1 MSPTNVQSQFCANPN
16 YFASVLAPAVERRLP
31 PQDSYSGMAVDYLT
45 HARPFVQTV
54 SQDLCDD
61 GRMSLES
68 AKSATSFIAR
78 SATTAAVAVG
88 TVGLAVTGA
97 VFGSPFVALG
107 LGAAALAVLPWAAE
121 KAVFAVGN
129 FAGELLD
136 GVKKDPA

>member
-16 YFASVLAPAVERRLP
+16 YFTSVLTPAVERRLP
-31 PQDSYSGMAVDYLT
+31 AQDSYSGMAVDYLT
-45 HARPFVQTV
+45 HARPFFQTV

-61 GRMSLES
+61 GRMSFES
-68 AKSATSFIAR
+68 AKSATSFITR

-107 LGAAALAVLPWAAE
+107 LGAAALGVLPWAAE
-121 KAVFAVGN
+121 KAVFAVGS
-129 FAGELLD
+129 FAGELLE
-136 GVKKDPA
+136 GVKKDPE